1 MAEPITDV
9 EQKTREVAGGI
20 ETPTVPKVDAVT
32 IDADDPQTQ
41 LSVDQ
46 DRLLTQLPDLDMQ
59 QVGSEDVVQTP
70 QKPES
75 SVGQIA
81 EVERTADKIQDA
93 SAAQGTVSYFIDP
106 IQGVLSEEAIAKTAT
121 QPLDPKATVQYQMS
135 QLMESI
141 KEGTPPPAWASG
153 AVRKVTAIMNQ
164 RGMGASTMAASAMVQ
179 AVMEAGI
186 PIAAADAQAYGK
198 IQLQNLSNEQ
208 ATALQNAA
216 TVAGMDTANLN
227 ARLTSAVNNAKNFLS
242 MDIANLTNEQT
253 SNTLTYQSKLKGILT
268 DAAEENARK
277 QFNAK
282 NELQVEEF
290 FTELG
295 VQIETA
301 NANRNAAMDQFNIS
315 EKHALAQYNRTM
327 QDARE
332 KFNVNM
338 QFAVDQSNVLWRR
351 ETNTADTALQ
361 NETNRINTQNSYNA
375 SQQAMN
381 QLWQMYRDNATFN
394 YQKTENALNRQEAIG
409 LMALQYSYNQQLL
422 DRQQKDNLQK
432 LVGAFISGWGGSS

>member
-1 MAEPITDV
+1 
-9 EQKTREVAGGI
+9 
-20 ETPTVPKVDAVT
+20 
-32 IDADDPQTQ
+32 
-41 LSVDQ
+41 
-46 DRLLTQLPDLDMQ
+46 
-59 QVGSEDVVQTP
+59 
-70 QKPES
+70 
-75 SVGQIA
+75 
-81 EVERTADKIQDA
+81 
-93 SAAQGTVSYFIDP
+93 
-106 IQGVLSEEAIAKTAT
+106 
-121 QPLDPKATVQYQMS
+121 MS